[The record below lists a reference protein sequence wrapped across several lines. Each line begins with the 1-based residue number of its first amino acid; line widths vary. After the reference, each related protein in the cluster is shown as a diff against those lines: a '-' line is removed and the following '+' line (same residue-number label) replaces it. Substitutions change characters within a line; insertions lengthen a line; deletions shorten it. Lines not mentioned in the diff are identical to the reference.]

1 MGMLDGLKNFVG
13 GLNTSQGGQPAFTD
27 RLNTFGAT
35 LQDFDDN
42 GGRAQAL
49 AKAQQDKLEQQQAAE
64 QRQQIAALADSLGLS
79 PKEKLLY
86 MANPKAFGELLKE
99 QQSPYTLSEGSQRF
113 GPNGE
118 SIAAAPKTM
127 AFGDQILQAGP
138 QGVNPLYT
146 RNKTYAEQLSE
157 LLGKGNL
164 DVARQNAN
172 TSQGQLG
179 VAQGN
184 LGVNQGN
191 LGLSRQRFAREGINA
206 TGNAVRVSSP
216 QQLQSLPPGS
226 HYIGPDGVTRV
237 KP

>member
-1 MGMLDGLKNFVG
+1 MGILDGLKSFSTKF
-13 GLNTSQGGQPAFTD
+13 NTATPGKLSWADKLDQ
-27 RLNTFGAT
+27 FGDT
-35 LQDFDDN
+35 VMDFEDN
-42 GGRAQAL
+42 GGRVEAGRKRRLDEA
-49 AKAQQDKLEQQQAAE
+49 ERRQAAE

-146 RNKTYAEQLSE
+146 RNKTYAEQLAE
-157 LLGKGNL
+157 QLGKGDL
-164 DVARQNAN
+164 EVKR
-172 TSQGQLG
+172 GQLG

-184 LGVNQGN
+184 LGVSRGR
-191 LGLSRQRFAREGINA
+191 LGLSQKEYEARLKGVGGFGTPGAGTAILGP
-206 TGNAVRVSSP
+206 T
-216 QQLQSLPPGS
+216 LPPS
-226 HYIGPDGVTRV
+226 WEEE
-237 KP
+237 K

>member
-1 MGMLDGLKNFVG
+1 MGILDGIKSFAT
-13 GLNTSQGGQPAFTD
+13 GLGTSQNGKPAFTD
-27 RLNTFGAT
+27 RLAQFGAT

-64 QRQQIAALADSLGLS
+64 ERRMMATQADALGLS
-79 PKEKLLY
+79 PKEKFLLL
-86 MANPKAFGELLKE
+86 ANPKAFGELLKE
-99 QQSPYTLSEGSQRF
+99 QQAPYSMGEGTVRY

-118 SIAAAPKTM
+118 QIAATPKIIQS
-127 AFGDQILQAGP
+127 GDQVLSAGP
-138 QGVNPLYT
+138 QGVNSLYT

-164 DVARQNAN
+164 DVARQNAQ

-184 LGVNQGN
+184 LGVNRGR
-191 LGLSRQRFAREGINA
+191 LGLSQKEYEARLKGVGGFG
-206 TGNAVRVSSP
+206 TPGGGMSVLGP
-216 QQLQSLPPGS
+216 TLPG
-226 HYIGPDGVTRV
+226 GWEEE
-237 KP
+237 K